1 MILEGQRQARLHL
14 KFNDPWSHEWGPV
27 HFTLHTPGDQYRSDL
42 KSLIDTIR
50 AQGVSAPFFITRSSV
65 GGNGW
70 SEDNPIAKAQ
80 ASLADSQRA
89 IFDGPNTDHDVTPL
103 DRYDGQHFAA
113 SGQEK
118 YTDAWIRLFRAYPR
132 L

>member
-1 MILEGQRQARLHL
+1 MHYTITGVLLNQGAAD
-14 KFNDPWSHEWGPV
+14 FI
-27 HFTLHTPGDQYRSDL
+27 LHTPEDQYRSDL
-42 KSLIDTIR
+42 NSLIDTIR
-50 AQGVSAPFFITRSSV
+50 AQGVSAPIFITRSSN
-65 GGNGW
+65 GGDGW

-89 IFDGPNTDHDVTPL
+89 IFDGPNTDHDVTPF

-118 YTDAWIRLFRAYPR
+118 YTDAWIRLFRAYPG